1 MRFRSFFPQGL
12 VLLCCAIV
20 WLRGKSCIQGPGT
33 HFFWKILS
41 GSQISQWVTT
51 KINEKYNNSA
61 INMNLSLKTPQKLNS
76 GLFFSLS
83 GQKIAP
89 ENFQKIF

>member
-1 MRFRSFFPQGL
+1 MPKNPL
-12 VLLCCAIV
+12 NYIL
-20 WLRGKSCIQGPGT
+20 
-33 HFFWKILS
+33 KIF
-41 GSQISQWVTT
+41 WVTT

-61 INMNLSLKTPQKLNS
+61 INMNLSLKTLQKLNS

-89 ENFQKIF
+89 ENFQNII